1 MRLEKKDE
9 WGRHQWP
16 HHPVELLDY
25 DYNLVSILS
34 KFVDLFNIE
43 EWIRLSLLNL
53 LVALLSLFPS
63 VRDAKLWAWQR
74 CSQRWNGLGI
84 VWGYLG
90 YFILSSILFVG
101 RKQIIDKLSLWK
113 SSIFVSCSL
122 PLKVNGEKELS
133 IMLSL
138 LFLQTRI
145 TFIEL
150 NWSNELDESCLI
162 EMIQQA
168 CKWILN
174 VLKLIKGMYLLFIIR
189 C

>member
-1 MRLEKKDE
+1 MNKIEFIKLV
-9 WGRHQWP
+9 GCTI
-16 HHPVELLDY
+16 V
-25 DYNLVSILS
+25 LVSFSERCQVVSLT
-34 KFVDLFNIE
+34 KVLTE
-43 EWIRLSLLNL
+43 VEW
-53 LVALLSLFPS
+53 
-63 VRDAKLWAWQR
+63 
-74 CSQRWNGLGI
+74 
-84 VWGYLG
+84 LG
-90 YFILSSILFVG
+90 YSLRIPWLFYFIFH
-101 RKQIIDKLSLWK
+101 SLCWAK
-113 SSIFVSCSL
+113 ANHRQTEFMEIFVSCSL